1 MPLSI
6 FEYLLITTLLA
17 LTIDEIPNLVTW
29 LIRKEKDTRVKQ
41 AIRKWNYL
49 IDHQRSEELKKS
61 LLTH

>member
-41 AIRKWNYL
+41 AIRK
-49 IDHQRSEELKKS
+49 
-61 LLTH
+61 

>member
-1 MPLSI
+1 MEVCLFAIGWLSSLIKSSFKMPLSI

-41 AIRKWNYL
+41 AIRK
-49 IDHQRSEELKKS
+49 
-61 LLTH
+61 